1 MVNSEKIAA
10 HSCIIIDD
18 DTYAIAGLE
27 RYIDL
32 VPSLVLQQA
41 YTDPVKALME
51 LSHAEKIDLI
61 LMDIDM
67 PQISGIELSRQL
79 RTKTHK
85 LIFTTAHTQYGYE
98 AFELSAD
105 AYLLKPYTLAKFT
118 ATIARLFPA
127 TAGRSP
133 EPANDYF
140 FVKNKDENHKLV
152 KVCYKDVIAVESKQN
167 YVLIHTTAQNIMVY
181 MSLTE
186 VAGILGQIP
195 DFVKYHRSFIINREH
210 ISSIAGNTLK
220 MSNALQITVGDNF
233 RKDFLTYLEGK
244 LLKVGRRY

>member
-27 RYIDL
+27 RYIGL

-51 LSHAEKIDLI
+51 LSCAEKTDLI

-79 RTKTHK
+79 RQKTHK

-118 ATIARLFPA
+118 ATIAKLFPA
-127 TAGRSP
+127 PSNTPPA
-133 EPANDYF
+133 PANDYF
-140 FVKNKDENHKLV
+140 FVKSKEENHRLV
-152 KVCYKDVIAVESKQN
+152 KICFKDVIAVESKQN
-167 YVLIHTTAQNIMVY
+167 YVLIHTTGQNIMVY

-186 VAGILGQIP
+186 VANILGQLSG
-195 DFVKYHRSFIINREH
+195 FVKYHRSFIINRDH
-210 ISSIAGNTLK
+210 ISSITGNSLK
-220 MSNALQITVGDNF
+220 MTNGLQITVGDNF
-233 RKDFLTYLEGK
+233 RKDFLAYLEGK
-244 LLKVGRRY
+244 LLKVGRRS